1 MSSQAAMASQVV
13 LKLCS
18 PEDRKLI
25 YAARHDVYA
34 IELKQHRA
42 NSEGLLSD
50 ALDARNEYLVA
61 MQDSDLLGFVSVT
74 PPGGAYSV
82 DKYFSR
88 DLIPVT
94 FDQSLFEI
102 RLLTVLSAHRGRII
116 APLLMYG
123 ALRYVESMGG
133 SQLVA
138 IGRREVVTMYSRC
151 GMETTGRIVQS
162 GSLEYELMT
171 GSTDGVQQ
179 AIAPFS
185 RSYERLAEMVDWQ
198 LPFPFRK
205 NKHCYHGGAFW
216 DVLGDDFARLG
227 RSQEVVNADV
237 LDAWFDPAPSVL
249 STIRENLPL
258 LARTS
263 PPTHAEGMVRA
274 ISRARGV
281 PESCVL
287 PAAGSSTLI
296 FIAFQSWF
304 TPSSRVLLLDPMYG
318 EYRHVLET
326 VVKCSVDSI
335 TARADEGFRIDQK
348 ELAQRLE
355 RGYDAVAL
363 VNPNSPTGVL
373 LPSSKLAELIP
384 QFPGTRFW
392 IDETYIEYCGA
403 SHSLEKFAAASHNAF
418 VCKSMSKVYALSGL
432 RSAYLVGPAEGIA
445 SLSCLLPPWAV
456 SLPAQVAAVAALK
469 EDEYYSKQFRATAEL
484 REHLIA
490 ELKTQC
496 GIISFP
502 SSTNCLL
509 CRLPATAPHANE
521 IVRRAREH
529 SLFIRSGASIHDS
542 LGPDTIRIA
551 VKSQVLNER
560 TISVLR
566 QVLLLRG

>member
-1 MSSQAAMASQVV
+1 MSSQAVTASQVV
-13 LKLCS
+13 VKLCS

-34 IELKQHRA
+34 IELNQHHT
-42 NSEGLLSD
+42 NGEGLLRD
-50 ALDARNEYLVA
+50 ALDGRNEYIVA
-61 MQDSDLLGFVSVT
+61 RQGRDLLGFVSVT

-116 APLLMYG
+116 APLLMYS
-123 ALRYVESMGG
+123 ALCYAESQGG

-151 GMETTGRIVQS
+151 GMRPTGRIVQS
-162 GSLEYELMT
+162 GSVEYELMT
-171 GSTDGVQQ
+171 GSTHGVQQ
-179 AIAPFS
+179 AIAPL
-185 RSYERLAEMVDWQ
+185 RRDLERLAKTVDWQ

-205 NKHCYHGGAFW
+205 ATHCYHGGAFW
-216 DVLGDDFARLG
+216 DALGDDFARLG
-227 RSQEVVNADV
+227 RTQEIVNADV

-249 STIRENLPL
+249 ATIRENLPL
-258 LARTS
+258 LVRTS
-263 PPTHAEGMVRA
+263 PPAHAEGMVRA
-274 ISRARGV
+274 ISRAREL

-287 PAAGSSTLI
+287 PAAGSSALI
-296 FIAFQSWF
+296 FVAFQSWF
-304 TPSSRVLLLDPMYG
+304 NPGSRVLLLDPMYG

-326 VVKCSVDSI
+326 VVKCNVDSI
-335 TARADEGFRIDQK
+335 VARADEGFRIDQK

-373 LPSSKLAELIP
+373 LPPSKLAELIP
-384 QFPGTRFW
+384 QFLNTRFW

-403 SHSLEKFAAASHNAF
+403 SHSLEKFAAASHNTF

-456 SLPAQVAAVAALK
+456 SLPAQVAAIAALK
-469 EDEYYSKQFRATAEL
+469 EDEYYTKQYRATAEL
-484 REHLIA
+484 REHLVA
-490 ELKTQC
+490 ELKAQC

-502 SSTNCLL
+502 SATNCLL

-521 IVRRAREH
+521 IVQRARERG
-529 SLFIRSGASIHDS
+529 LFIRSGAGIHDS

-551 VKSQVLNER
+551 VKSETLNER
-560 TISVLR
+560 TVSVLR
-566 QVLLLRG
+566 QVLLHRE